1 MAFSIIGI
9 FAVLLETFRPFLPL
23 LVVWV
28 VIDAALIAYT
38 APRAQF
44 AHKTARRIAF
54 FLGAVFMLVA
64 FLSGPAL
71 TQATFGDFISAIDWI
86 LLGAMAFGVGVAGF
100 FLTLPM
106 TSLLKS

>member
-1 MAFSIIGI
+1 MAFSIMGI

-28 VIDAALIAYT
+28 MIDAALIAYT
-38 APRAQF
+38 VPRGQF
-44 AHKTARRIAF
+44 AHRNARRLAI
-54 FLGAVFMLVA
+54 LIGTVFMLAA
-64 FLSGPAL
+64 FFSGPTL
-71 TQATFGDFISAIDWI
+71 TQATFGDFISAIDWV

-100 FLTLPM
+100 ILTLPM